1 MEKYLYK
8 GKDEKEIL
16 HQALEELNLEEKD
29 VFYKVSEEKSG
40 LLKTKKKVVEIVKVK
55 DVAELGKNL
64 LENIIENIGIESK
77 IETKIRD
84 NLISYNLYSNNNSI
98 LIGKRGRILNAIQIY
113 IRQAIYKKINIK
125 TNIVIDIE
133 NYKSKQLYFLIRDV
147 KKIAR
152 EVTLSKVSVKLDP
165 MNSYERREIHN
176 ALSKFDYIK
185 TESEGEEPN
194 RYVVIKYKDKNE
206 NEK

>member
-8 GKDEKEIL
+8 GKNEEETL
-16 HQALEELNLEEKD
+16 NQALEELKLERND
-29 VFYKVSEEKSG
+29 IFYKVSEEKSG

-55 DVAELGKNL
+55 DVADLGKKI
-64 LENIIENIGIESK
+64 LEEIINNMGIESQ
-77 IETKIRD
+77 IETKTRD
-84 NLISYNLYSNNNSI
+84 NLISYNIYSNNNSM
-98 LIGKRGRILNAIQIY
+98 LIGKKGRILNSIQIY
-113 IRQAIYKKINIK
+113 LKQAIFKKINIK

-133 NYKSKQLYFLIRDV
+133 NYKSKQLYYLIKDV

-152 EVTLSKVSVKLDP
+152 EVTLSKVPVKLDP

-194 RYVVIKYKDKNE
+194 RCVVIKYKDKNE
-206 NEK
+206 K

>member
-8 GKDEKEIL
+8 GKNEEETLK
-16 HQALEELNLEEKD
+16 QALEELKLERND

-55 DVAELGKNL
+55 DVADLGKKI
-64 LENIIENIGIESK
+64 LEEIINNMGIESQ
-77 IETKIRD
+77 IETKTRD
-84 NLISYNLYSNNNSI
+84 NLISYNIYSNNNSM
-98 LIGKRGRILNAIQIY
+98 LIGKKGRILNSIQIY
-113 IRQAIYKKINIK
+113 LKQALFKKINIK

-133 NYKSKQLYFLIRDV
+133 NYKSKQLYYLIKDV

-152 EVTLSKVSVKLDP
+152 EVTLSKVPVKLDP

-194 RYVVIKYKDKNE
+194 RCVVIKYKDKNE
-206 NEK
+206 K

>member
-8 GKDEKEIL
+8 GKNEEETL
-16 HQALEELNLEEKD
+16 NQALEELKLERND

-55 DVAELGKNL
+55 DVADLGKKI
-64 LENIIENIGIESK
+64 LEEIINNMGIESQ
-77 IETKIRD
+77 IETKTRD
-84 NLISYNLYSNNNSI
+84 NLISYNIYSNNNSM
-98 LIGKRGRILNAIQIY
+98 LIGKKGRILNSIQIY
-113 IRQAIYKKINIK
+113 LKQALFKKINIK

-133 NYKSKQLYFLIRDV
+133 NYKSKQLYYLIKDV

-152 EVTLSKVSVKLDP
+152 EVTLSKVPVKLDP

-194 RYVVIKYKDKNE
+194 RCVVIKYKDKNE
-206 NEK
+206 K

>member
-8 GKDEKEIL
+8 GKNEEETL
-16 HQALEELNLEEKD
+16 NQALEELKLERND

-55 DVAELGKNL
+55 DVADLGKKI
-64 LENIIENIGIESK
+64 LEEIINNMGIESQ
-77 IETKIRD
+77 IETKTRD
-84 NLISYNLYSNNNSI
+84 NLISYNIYSNNNSM
-98 LIGKRGRILNAIQIY
+98 LIGKKGRILNSIQIY
-113 IRQAIYKKINIK
+113 LKQAIFKKINIK

-133 NYKSKQLYFLIRDV
+133 NYKSKQLYYLIKDV

-152 EVTLSKVSVKLDP
+152 EVTLSKVPVKLDP

-176 ALSKFDYIK
+176 ALSKFNYIK

-194 RYVVIKYKDKNE
+194 RYIVIKYKDKNE
-206 NEK
+206 K

>member
-8 GKDEKEIL
+8 GKNEEETL
-16 HQALEELNLEEKD
+16 NQALEELKLERNE

-55 DVAELGKNL
+55 DVADLGKKI
-64 LENIIENIGIESK
+64 LEEIINNMGIESQ
-77 IETKIRD
+77 IETKTRD
-84 NLISYNLYSNNNSI
+84 NLISYNIYSNNNSM
-98 LIGKRGRILNAIQIY
+98 LIGKKGRILNSIQIY
-113 IRQAIYKKINIK
+113 LKQAIFKKINIK

-133 NYKSKQLYFLIRDV
+133 NYKSKQLYYLIKDV

-152 EVTLSKVSVKLDP
+152 EVTLSKVPVKLDP

-194 RYVVIKYKDKNE
+194 RYIVIKYKDKNE
-206 NEK
+206 K

>member
-8 GKDEKEIL
+8 GKSETEIL
-16 HQALEELNLEEKD
+16 EEALKELNLEEKD
-29 VFYKVSEEKSG
+29 IFYKVTEEKSG

-55 DVAELGKNL
+55 DVAELGKEI
-64 LENIIENIGIESK
+64 LENIIENMGIECQ

-84 NLISYNLYSNNNSI
+84 NLISYNIYSNNNSM
-98 LIGKRGRILNAIQIY
+98 LIGKKGRILNSIQTY
-113 IRQAIYKKINIK
+113 LKQAIFKKINIK

-194 RYVVIKYKDKNE
+194 RYIVIQYKDKNE
-206 NEK
+206 K

>member
-64 LENIIENIGIESK
+64 LENIVENIGIESK

-113 IRQAIYKKINIK
+113 LRQAIYKKINIK

-206 NEK
+206 K

>member
-64 LENIIENIGIESK
+64 LENIVENIGIESK

-113 IRQAIYKKINIK
+113 LRQAIYKKINIK

-176 ALSKFDYIK
+176 ALNKFDYIK